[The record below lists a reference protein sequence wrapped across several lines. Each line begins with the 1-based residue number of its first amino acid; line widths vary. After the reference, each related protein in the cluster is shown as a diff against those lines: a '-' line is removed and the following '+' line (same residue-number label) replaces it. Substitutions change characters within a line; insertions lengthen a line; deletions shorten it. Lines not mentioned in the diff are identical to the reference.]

1 MPAFFLSY
9 SSQYQESISSK
20 PWRIF
25 VLLSKSLDQFIPFYA
40 LSFQLSWL
48 TPMSFFNVKLIADGH
63 FPRISLSFLS
73 QLLFLFM
80 SVSSPSLN
88 PSGYKSSL
96 SIGSSANMSKVSYF
110 LYNFTY
116 TLFVSHFQHH
126 YFSFPLLVPPPF
138 PPLLIL
144 LLVTFLSLL
153 AHSSFFIQFC
163 KMLGKFTTGS
173 KEETQMHVLFSICEN
188 WVIDAQWMNTTCQTL
203 KEIKWSPI
211 RMYIWYLYRD
221 VWAKM
226 LTKKFEL
233 YATTHS

>member
-1 MPAFFLSY
+1 MLAFFLSY

-25 VLLSKSLDQFIPFYA
+25 VLLFKSLDQFIPFYA
-40 LSFQLSWL
+40 LSFQLSWH

-110 LYNFTY
+110 LYNFTVARA
-116 TLFVSHFQHH
+116 VSWLRSTDRELTEIDDKPTDGDLGREGSGREGEGWGRKGPSRCPRGAEAMEEWEPHLDGPRGWPCPRAAP
-126 YFSFPLLVPPPF
+126 S
-138 PPLLIL
+138 L
-144 LLVTFLSLL
+144 LLRPR
-153 AHSSFFIQFC
+153 
-163 KMLGKFTTGS
+163 LGFAQNRTPRPAPSGPKDASCRGPGRGASCLT
-173 KEETQMHVLFSICEN
+173 
-188 WVIDAQWMNTTCQTL
+188 WVQWQ
-203 KEIKWSPI
+203 
-211 RMYIWYLYRD
+211 
-221 VWAKM
+221 
-226 LTKKFEL
+226 
-233 YATTHS
+233 